1 MKKLLLLLFLMTIS
15 LGQSQTLR
23 LGFEPG
29 ESGNAFGQFGGMDLP
44 TVVTGTGSNTSSVL
58 SVTANPTGQIWQ
70 GCNFVLT
77 SPVELIATKTMTIDV
92 LSSTPITFLLKVN
105 AGVAGAPEAAAQAS
119 HNGDGTWQTIS
130 FTFNTSLDGKAVT
143 ANGVYNNMV
152 LHPFWTAGQTV
163 FSGSPSARSFFI
175 DNISGPGVSPP
186 PSNCTNGIQDG
197 TETGVDCGGSC
208 SPCPPPAP
216 AVAAPAPTQA
226 AVDVISVFSGA
237 YTNVAGTEFYPNWG
251 QTTQYA
257 QYSAA
262 GNPTLRYSN
271 LNYQGIQLATPI
283 DASTMQNLH
292 LNIWTADCASFQVFL
307 INQGIGEQG
316 ITLTPTFSGWNTYDI
331 PLSSYNTVN
340 PANIGQFKFVGNG
353 TVYLDNLYFWKAP
366 AGTFTYYADTD
377 NDGYGAGPAVLLT
390 EPEAPAGYS
399 VNNTDCAPTNAAI
412 NPGATE
418 VADTVDNDCDGIIDE
433 GFPPTIPAPT
443 PPARN
448 AWDVVSIFSGAYT
461 NVTLN
466 ELPTSWSQLAIEPF
480 SVESIGGNATW
491 KFGGEFLGMV
501 TNYENGINLTQM
513 TTMHID
519 YWTPDNKVMIAK
531 IVNTIDGVTEG
542 LTIVED
548 PVVTGTWRSVDI
560 PMTQFGGSVNKS
572 KITQILLDPQL
583 GGSTVYVDNL
593 YFYRPATSQPSPTI
607 TNFTVPSKVIG
618 DGPFQLTA
626 PTSNSTGAFTYTVTG
641 APGVASISG
650 NTVTIL
656 GGGST
661 IITATQE
668 AAGGFGP
675 GSITASFVV
684 SFPPPA
690 TAAPTPTVP
699 ADRVLSIFSD
709 AYTNEGGASYPYWG
723 QPGGYIAPAVV
734 PVGSPSSNTLKL
746 DNLTYQGVQ
755 LAGTIDVSTM
765 TTLHLDIWTPNCT
778 TFDFYLIDSAPV
790 GVPPAE
796 QAVSVSPTQ
805 SGWNSIDI
813 PMSSYNTLALT
824 EVQQFKFVGLP
835 SGSVVYLD
843 NIYFTR
849 PTSRA
854 IAPTTTAVID
864 YCKGA
869 VATPLT
875 ATGFA
880 GNALKWYLVGGTTT
894 PTYTLLTGGAPTPA
908 TTTVASPSKKY
919 AVSQVLS
926 DGSESPK
933 ANITVNVL
941 AIPATPGIISGTV
954 AQGPLVGTSTLATYS
969 IAPVVG
975 AVSYQWTV
983 PAGVNIVGANDGT
996 SITVNFLNVSAGA
1009 GSIGNLSVR
1018 AVNSNGC
1025 PSVAKTLALTKAL
1038 PTAPAGIKMYDDAFP
1053 TYSATTGLQLPIT
1066 TFGQFMGTNRV
1077 LRLTAPPASTAT
1089 SYVWELPTGVVQ
1101 LSGGTSNEIT
1111 VNFSGVTSA
1120 NTFSY
1125 YTTATV
1131 PVLTHILRI
1140 GVKSRNG
1147 VGDSTTNN
1155 TALINPTTT
1164 STAKLLT
1171 LKATLPAAVSTVTGQ
1186 LTGVCGGSTYSYTIT
1201 KPSPFASSYLIT
1213 APAGST
1219 VTSAGNPSNASNVL
1233 STTDLTFSVT
1243 YPIGF
1248 VVNTLTTTANKSIV
1262 IASVNGIGTGTK
1274 VKTLTISTALKAVGI
1289 ATGSAGI
1296 TTFTRCANQTFTV
1309 PAVEGATSYTWTS
1322 ANGAIIVSG
1331 QGTTTIEVDFSAVLE
1346 SVTLTKLTVL
1356 ASNACGVNSAVKTI
1370 NLTSTACP
1378 ARMDASGVTS
1388 EVSIYPNPAKDYFTL
1403 ELTSSQAG
1411 EMSMTIYNLNGSLIR
1426 TKNIKLT
1433 QGNNLINEDV
1443 SSLASGIYFVQVY
1456 SSSNG
1461 ETIVK
1466 KLVKD

>member
-1 MKKLLLLLFLMTIS
+1 MKKLLLLIFLMTVS
-15 LGQSQTLR
+15 LGQSQSFPLDFTGGTDVLTGFDGNVFSIITDEGNEVGQCASANQLYDTYQLTLAQTLNLSDDSNNTITFR
-23 LGFEPG
+23 IKPIGDAGLTTRNHLLKFEQGTGGAAQTELGFTTI
-29 ESGNAFGQFGGMDLP
+29 GNDWQVITLNFGAGLGSYAKFVLFTDFNNTQ
-44 TVVTGTGSNTSSVL
+44 TGTYLVDDFAGGTNNV
-58 SVTANPTGQIWQ
+58 PT
-70 GCNFVLT
+70 CN
-77 SPVELIATKTMTIDV
+77 D
-92 LSSTPITFLLKVN
+92 
-105 AGVAGAPEAAAQAS
+105 GVQ
-119 HNGDGTWQTIS
+119 N
-130 FTFNTSLDGKAVT
+130 
-143 ANGVYNNMV
+143 
-152 LHPFWTAGQTV
+152 
-163 FSGSPSARSFFI
+163 
-175 DNISGPGVSPP
+175 
-186 PSNCTNGIQDG
+186 G
-197 TETGVDCGGSC
+197 TETGIDCGGTC
-208 SPCPPPAP
+208 AACPQLAP
-216 AVAAPAPTQA
+216 IVAAPTPTRA
-226 AVDVISVFSGA
+226 AADVISIFSNA
-237 YTNVAGTEFYPNWG
+237 YTNVTLSELPTVWSGLTEPF
-251 QTTQYA
+251 QALQI
-257 QYSAA
+257 A
-262 GNPTLRYSN
+262 GNDTWRFRGEFLGMVT
-271 LNYQGIQLATPI
+271 NYATGVDLTGMTSMHIDYWTPNTPI
-283 DASTMQNLH
+283 INVKLVKTIGGTTEAF
-292 LNIWTADCASFQVFL
+292 TAL
-307 INQGIGEQG
+307 EN
-316 ITLTPTFSGWNTYDI
+316 PTVTGTWRSIDI
-331 PLSSYNTVN
+331 PLTAYGTLDLSKITQILID
-340 PANIGQFKFVGNG
+340 PAGVSTI
-353 TVYLDNLYFWKAP
+353 YIDNFYFWKAP

-377 NDGYGAGPAVLLT
+377 NDGYGSGPAVLLT
-390 EPEAPAGYS
+390 DPEAPVGYS
-399 VNNTDCAPTNAAI
+399 VNNTDCAPANAAI
-412 NPGATE
+412 YPGATE
-418 VADTVDNDCDGIIDE
+418 LADTVDNDCDGLIDE
-433 GFPPTIPAPT
+433 GFPPTVAAPT

-448 AWDVVSIFSGAYT
+448 AWDVVSLFSGAYA

-466 ELPTSWSQLAIEPF
+466 ELPTSWSQLALAPF
-480 SVESIGGNATW
+480 SVESIAGNDTW

-501 TNYENGINLTQM
+501 TNYDNGINLTQM

-583 GGSTVYVDNL
+583 GGSTVYIDNF

-626 PTSNSTGAFTYTVTG
+626 PESNSTGAFTYTVTG

-661 IITATQE
+661 IITATQA

-723 QPGGYIAPAVV
+723 QPGAYIAPAVI

-755 LAGTIDVSTM
+755 LAGTIDVSSM

-796 QAVSVSPTQ
+796 QAVSISPTQ
-805 SGWNSIDI
+805 NGWNSIDI

-894 PTYTLLTGGAPTPA
+894 PTYTFLAGGAPTPA

-933 ANITVNVL
+933 ADITVNVL

-983 PAGVNIVGANDGT
+983 PAGVNIVGANDGS

-1038 PTAPAGIKMYDDAFP
+1038 PTAPAGVKMYDDAFP
-1053 TYSATTGLQLPIT
+1053 TYSPTTLLQLPIT

-1077 LRLTAPPASTAT
+1077 LRLTAPPAATAT
-1089 SYVWELPTGVVQ
+1089 SYVWELPPGVVQ

-1125 YTTATV
+1125 LTTATV
-1131 PVLTHILRI
+1131 PVLTHILRV

-1155 TALINPTTT
+1155 TALINPTTS

-1186 LTGVCGGSTYSYTIT
+1186 LTGVCGGSTYVYTIT
-1201 KPSPFASSYLIT
+1201 KASPFASSYVIT

-1219 VTSAGNPSNASNVL
+1219 VTSAGNPLNASNVL

-1243 YPIGF
+1243 YPVGF
-1248 VVNTLTTTANKSIV
+1248 VVNTSTTTANKSIV
-1262 IASVNGIGTGTK
+1262 IASVNGIGTGAK
-1274 VKTLTISTALKAVGI
+1274 VKTLTISTSLKAVGI

-1322 ANGAIIVSG
+1322 ANGAVIVSG
-1331 QGTTTIEVDFSAVLE
+1331 QGTTTIEVDFSAVLGT
-1346 SVTLTKLTVL
+1346 VTLTKLTVL

-1388 EVSIYPNPAKDYFTL
+1388 EVSIYPNPAKDNFTL

-1433 QGNNLINEDV
+1433 QGNNSINEDV